1 MRAEFL
7 PGDLPPLGPETGH
20 QRLRKIRAASL
31 AFAVVLL
38 LLSILAVLSALTGT
52 FLWALFSLAGLW
64 PASSPIDPLAY
75 TVLALAGIW
84 LVLGLWFFL
93 RIYREIL
100 DVRSGAKYERDL
112 HGRS

>member
-75 TVLALAGIW
+75 AVLALAGIW
-84 LVLGLWFFL
+84 LVLALWFIL
-93 RIYREIL
+93 GIYREIR
-100 DVRSGAKYERDL
+100 DVCSGTRYGRDL
-112 HGRS
+112 RGKT